1 MNGRSSVRELVP
13 LKPVAPRTD
22 PRAFCGAATWPLVA
36 DLRDDGR
43 EVVACYMVL
52 DKQKRDTRAGKPFLT
67 LVLGDRSGTIEAK
80 VWDDAERL
88 DALVA
93 QDDVV
98 GIRGRCGLYQEK
110 LQLTI
115 TVLQPVEVGDDDLE
129 VFLPASPRDRQQM
142 CRELDAL
149 VATVTDLPLRTLL
162 VRCVGKG
169 TQLGRQFRIH
179 PAAKKNHHAYLGGL
193 LEHSLSVARSADRL
207 CAHYREQGAEL
218 DRDLLVAAA
227 LLHDIGKV
235 RELAARRSFVYTD
248 EGQLL
253 GHILLGL
260 QMVTREAE
268 QIPGFRPDR
277 LLHLQHLIA
286 SHQGRLEWA
295 SPKVPMTL
303 EALIL
308 HTADELDAKM
318 NPGMRMVGG
327 LEPGGWTGFDR
338 HLDRALHRP
347 AKELPPGAP
356 VEAVPAEEVVEVLID
371 MFRG

>member
-1 MNGRSSVRELVP
+1 VRELAPYRSVP
-13 LKPVAPRTD
+13 APVD

-36 DLRDDGR
+36 ELREDGR
-43 EVVACYMVL
+43 EVAGCYLVL
-52 DKQKRDTRAGKPFLT
+52 EKQKRDTKAGKPFLT
-67 LVLGDRSGTIEAK
+67 LILGDRSGTIEAK

-88 DALVA
+88 DAMMAVE
-93 QDDVV
+93 DVV
-98 GIRGRCGLYQEK
+98 GVRARIGFYQEK
-110 LQLTI
+110 PQLTI
-115 TVLQPVEVGDDDLE
+115 SVLQPVEVGDDDLE
-129 VFLPASPRDRQQM
+129 LFLPASPRDRQQM

-149 VATVTDLPLRTLL
+149 VGTVTDLPLRTLL

-193 LEHSLSVARSADRL
+193 LEHSLSVARAADRL

-235 RELAARRSFVYTD
+235 RELAARRSFSYTD
-248 EGQLL
+248 AGQLL

-268 QIPGFRPDR
+268 AIPGFRPDR
-277 LLHLQHLIA
+277 LLHLQHLVA

-318 NPGMRMVGG
+318 NTGMRTVGG
-327 LEPGGWTGFDR
+327 LEPGAWSGFDR
-338 HLDRALHRP
+338 HLDRALYRP
-347 AKELPPGAP
+347 PAFPATAAVEP
-356 VEAVPAEEVVEVLID
+356 VEPQEVAEVLID
-371 MFRG
+371 LFRG

>member
-1 MNGRSSVRELVP
+1 MHGRSSVRELVP
-13 LKPVAPRTD
+13 LKTMVPRTD

-43 EVVACYMVL
+43 EVVACYLVH

-67 LVLGDRSGTIEAK
+67 LTLGDRTGTIEAK

-88 DALVA
+88 DALIGP
-93 QDDVV
+93 DEVV
-98 GIRGRCGLYQEK
+98 GVRGRIGSYQDK

-115 TVLQPVEVGDDDLE
+115 TILQPVEVGDDDLE
-129 VFLPASPRDRQQM
+129 VFLPSSPRDRQQM

-149 VATVTDLPLRTLL
+149 VATVSDVPLRTLL

-193 LEHSLSVARSADRL
+193 LEHSISVAKAADRL
-207 CAHYREQGAEL
+207 CAHYREQGADL
-218 DRDLLVAAA
+218 DRDLLVTAA

-253 GHILLGL
+253 GHILIGL

-268 QIPGFRPDR
+268 QIGVRADR

-303 EALIL
+303 EAVIL

-327 LEPGGWTGFDR
+327 LEPGGWTSFDR
-338 HLDRALHRP
+338 HLERALYRP
-347 AKELPPGAP
+347 AQELPPGAP
-356 VEAVPAEEVVEVLID
+356 VEAVPPQEVVEVLID

>member
-1 MNGRSSVRELVP
+1 VRELVP
-13 LKPVAPRTD
+13 YSIAVPRTD
-22 PRAFCGAATWPLVA
+22 PRAFCGAATWPMVA

-43 EVVACYMVL
+43 EVVGCYL
-52 DKQKRDTRAGKPFLT
+52 LFEKQRRETRAGKPFLN

-98 GIRGRCGLYQEK
+98 GVRARVGSYQEK
-110 LQLTI
+110 LQLTV
-115 TVLQPVEVGDDDLE
+115 TVMQPVEVGDDDLE
-129 VFLPASPRDRQQM
+129 VFLPSSPRDRQQM

-149 VATVTDLPLRTLL
+149 IATVTDLPLRTLL
-162 VRCVGKG
+162 IRCVGSK
-169 TQLGRQFRIH
+169 TQLGRTFRIH

-193 LEHSLSVARSADRL
+193 LEHSLSVARACDRL
-207 CAHYREQGAEL
+207 CAHYREQGAEM

-268 QIPGFRPDR
+268 QIPGLRADK

-303 EALIL
+303 EALLL

-327 LEPGGWTGFDR
+327 LEPGAWTGFDR
-338 HLDRALHRP
+338 HLERALYRP
-347 AKELPPGAP
+347 PPHLPASAP
-356 VEAVPAEEVVEVLID
+356 LEAAQPEEVVEVLID
-371 MFRG
+371 LFRG

>member
-1 MNGRSSVRELVP
+1 MRELAS
-13 LKPVAPRTD
+13 LMKAPARKD

-36 DLRDDGR
+36 ELRDDGR
-43 EVVACYMVL
+43 EVTACYL
-52 DKQKRDTRAGKPFLT
+52 LCDKQKRETRAGKPFLN
-67 LVLGDRSGTIEAK
+67 LVLGDRTGTIEGK

-98 GIRGRCGLYQEK
+98 GIRARPGVYQEK

-115 TVLQPVEVGDDDLE
+115 TVMQPLEIGDDDLE
-129 VFLPASPRDRQQM
+129 IFLPASPRDRQQM

-162 VRCVGKG
+162 VRCVGGK
-169 TQLGRQFRIH
+169 TQLGRTFRIH
-179 PAAKKNHHAYLGGL
+179 PAAKRNHHAYLGGL
-193 LEHSLSVARSADRL
+193 LEHSLSVAKAADRL
-207 CAHYREQGAEL
+207 CAHYVEQGAQL
-218 DRDLLVAAA
+218 DRDLLLTAA

-268 QIPGFRPDR
+268 AIPGFGEDR

-286 SHQGRLEWA
+286 SHQGKHEYA
-295 SPKVPMTL
+295 SPKVPHTL

-308 HTADELDAKM
+308 HYADDLDSKM
-318 NPGMRMVGG
+318 NPAMALLGDVGEG
-327 LEPGGWTGFDR
+327 EWSRHDR
-338 HLDRALHRP
+338 HLDRSLWRP
-347 AKELPPGAP
+347 PAFPESGA
-356 VEAVPAEEVVEVLID
+356 VEPVPASEVVEVVLD

>member
-1 MNGRSSVRELVP
+1 MRELVP
-13 LKPVAPRTD
+13 LRSITPRTD

-43 EVVACYMVL
+43 DVVACYLVL
-52 DKQKRDTRAGKPFLT
+52 DKQKRETRAGKPFLT
-67 LVLGDRSGTIEAK
+67 LTLGDRTGTIEAK

-88 DALVA
+88 DAAVA
-93 QDDVV
+93 LEDVV
-98 GIRGRCGLYQEK
+98 GIRARASVYNDK

-115 TVLQPVEVGDDDLE
+115 TVMQPLEVGDDDLE
-129 VFLPASPRDRQQM
+129 VFLPASPRDRGQM
-142 CRELDAL
+142 GRELDAL
-149 VATVTDLPLRTLL
+149 IATVTDLPLRTLL

-169 TQLGRQFRIH
+169 TQMGRQFRLH
-179 PAAKKNHHAYLGGL
+179 PAAKRNHHAYLGGL

-218 DRDLLVAAA
+218 DRDLLVTAA

-253 GHILLGL
+253 GHILIGL
-260 QMVTREAE
+260 QMVTDEAK
-268 QIPGFRPDR
+268 QIPGLRPDR

-303 EALIL
+303 EGLIL
-308 HTADELDAKM
+308 HMADDLDARM
-318 NPGMRMVGG
+318 NPGMRALAE
-327 LEPGGWTGFDR
+327 LEPGAWTGYDK
-338 HLDRALHRP
+338 HLDRALYRP
-347 AKELPPGAP
+347 RQQLPPGAP
-356 VEAVPAEEVVEVLID
+356 LEPAPPQEVVEVLID

>member
-1 MNGRSSVRELVP
+1 VRELVP
-13 LKPVAPRTD
+13 YRSTPPRTD
-22 PRAFCGAATWPLVA
+22 PRAFCGAATWPLVS
-36 DLRDDGR
+36 DLHGDGR
-43 EVVACYMVL
+43 EVVGCYLVL
-52 DKQKRDTRAGKPFLT
+52 EKQKRDTKAGKPFLT
-67 LVLGDRSGTIEAK
+67 LVLGDRTGTIEAK

-88 DALVA
+88 DAAVTTE
-93 QDDVV
+93 DVV
-98 GIRGRCGLYQEK
+98 GVRARIGSYQDRP
-110 LQLTI
+110 QLTV

-129 VFLPASPRDRQQM
+129 LFLPSSPRDRQQM

-149 VATVTDLPLRTLL
+149 VATVSDLPLRTLL

-193 LEHSLSVARSADRL
+193 LEHSLSVARAADRL

-235 RELAARRSFVYTD
+235 RELAARRSFSYTD
-248 EGQLL
+248 AGQLL

-268 QIPGFRPDR
+268 AIPGFRPDC

-318 NPGMRMVGG
+318 NPGMRTVGG
-327 LEPGGWTGFDR
+327 LEPGAWSGFDR
-338 HLDRALHRP
+338 HLDRALYRP
-347 AKELPPGAP
+347 PPAFPATAELEP
-356 VEAVPAEEVVEVLID
+356 VEPQEVVEVMID
-371 MFRG
+371 LFRG

>member
-1 MNGRSSVRELVP
+1 MRELVP
-13 LKPVAPRTD
+13 SRPFAPRCD

-43 EVVACYMVL
+43 EVVACYLLL
-52 DKQKRDTRAGKPFLT
+52 DKQKRDTKAGKPFLT
-67 LVLGDRSGTIEAK
+67 LTLGDRTGTIEAK

-88 DALVA
+88 DAAVSLE
-93 QDDVV
+93 DVV
-98 GIRGRCGLYQEK
+98 GVRARVGSYNDR
-110 LQLTI
+110 LQLTV
-115 TVLQPVEVGDDDLE
+115 TVMQPVEVGDDDLE
-129 VFLPASPRDRQQM
+129 VFLPASPRDRGQM
-142 CRELDAL
+142 GRELDAL
-149 VATVTDLPLRTLL
+149 VATVADLPLRTLL

-169 TQLGRQFRIH
+169 TQLGRQFRLH
-179 PAAKKNHHAYLGGL
+179 PAAKRNHHAYLGGL
-193 LEHSLSVARSADRL
+193 LEHSLSVAKAADRL
-207 CAHYREQGAEL
+207 CGHYREQGAEL

-260 QMVTREAE
+260 QMVTEEAR
-268 QIPGFRPDR
+268 QIPGLRPDR

-308 HTADELDAKM
+308 HAADELDAKM
-318 NPGMRMVGG
+318 NPGMRTVLG
-327 LEPGGWTGFDR
+327 LQPGEWSGFDR
-338 HLDRALHRP
+338 HLDRALYRP
-347 AKELPPGAP
+347 PQLPADAP
-356 VEAVPAEEVVEVLID
+356 VEAVPPEEVVEVLID

>member
-13 LKPVAPRTD
+13 LRSMAPRTD

-36 DLRDDGR
+36 DLREDGR
-43 EVVACYMVL
+43 EVVACYLVL
-52 DKQKRDTRAGKPFLT
+52 DKQKRDTKAGKPFLT
-67 LVLGDRSGTIEAK
+67 LTLGDRTGTIEAK

-88 DALVA
+88 DAAVA
-93 QDDVV
+93 LEDVV
-98 GIRGRCGLYQEK
+98 GIRARVGSYNEK
-110 LQLTI
+110 LQLTV
-115 TVLQPVEVGDDDLE
+115 TVMQPVEVGDDDLE
-129 VFLPASPRDRQQM
+129 VFLPSSPRDRGQM

-149 VATVTDLPLRTLL
+149 VATVSDLPLRTLL
-162 VRCVGKG
+162 LRCVGKS
-169 TQLGRQFRIH
+169 TQLGRQFRLH
-179 PAAKKNHHAYLGGL
+179 PAAKRNHHAYLGGL
-193 LEHSLSVARSADRL
+193 LEHSLSVARAADRL

-218 DRDLLVAAA
+218 DRDLLVTAA

-253 GHILLGL
+253 GHILIGL

-268 QIPGFRPDR
+268 QIPGLRPDR

-308 HTADELDAKM
+308 HMADDLDAKM
-318 NPGMRMVGG
+318 NPGMRTVLG
-327 LEPGGWTGFDR
+327 LQPGAWSGFDR
-338 HLDRALHRP
+338 HLDRALYRP
-347 AKELPPGAP
+347 PQLPPDAP
-356 VEAVPAEEVVEVLID
+356 VEAVPPQEVVEVLID

>member
-1 MNGRSSVRELVP
+1 VRELAAMMKVP
-13 LKPVAPRTD
+13 ARKD

-43 EVVACYMVL
+43 EVTACYL
-52 DKQKRDTRAGKPFLT
+52 LCDKQKRETKAGKPFLN
-67 LVLGDRSGTIEAK
+67 LVLGDRTGTIEAK

-98 GIRGRCGLYQEK
+98 GVRARVGVYQDK

-115 TVLQPVEVGDDDLE
+115 TVMQPLEIGDDDLE
-129 VFLPASPRDRQQM
+129 IFLPSSPRDRQQM

-162 VRCVGKG
+162 VRCVGNK
-169 TQLGRQFRIH
+169 TQLGRTFRIH
-179 PAAKKNHHAYLGGL
+179 PAAKRNHHAYLGGL
-193 LEHSLSVARSADRL
+193 LEHSLSVAKAADRL
-207 CAHYREQGAEL
+207 CAHYLEQGAQL
-218 DRDLLVAAA
+218 DRDLLLAAA

-268 QIPGFRPDR
+268 AIPGFGENR

-308 HTADELDAKM
+308 HMADDLDAKM
-318 NPGMRMVGG
+318 NPGMRAVAG
-327 LEPGGWTGFDR
+327 LEPGGWSGFDR
-338 HLDRALHRP
+338 HLDRALYRP
-347 AKELPPGAP
+347 PQLPPGAP
-356 VEAVPAEEVVEVLID
+356 LEAAPPQEVVEVLID

>member
-1 MNGRSSVRELVP
+1 VRELVP
-13 LKPVAPRTD
+13 FYPAVPRTD
-22 PRAFCGAATWPLVA
+22 PRSFCGAPTWPMVA

-43 EVVACYMVL
+43 EVVGCYIVL
-52 DKQKRDTRAGKPFLT
+52 EKQKRDTKAGKPFLILT
-67 LVLGDRSGTIEAK
+67 LGDRTGSIEAK
-80 VWDDAERL
+80 VWDDAERM

-93 QDDVV
+93 ADDVV
-98 GIRGRCGLYQEK
+98 GVRARVGSYQDK
-110 LQLTI
+110 PQLVI
-115 TVLQPVEVGDDDLE
+115 TVMQPVEVGDDDLE
-129 VFLPASPRDRQQM
+129 MFLPSSPRDRQQM

-149 VATVTDLPLRTLL
+149 IATVTDLPLRTLL
-162 VRCVGKG
+162 IRCVGNK
-169 TQLGRQFRIH
+169 TQLGRMFRIH

-193 LEHSLSVARSADRL
+193 LEHSLSVARAADRL

-218 DRDLLVAAA
+218 DRDLLICAA
-227 LLHDIGKV
+227 LLHDVGKV
-235 RELAARRSFVYTD
+235 KELAARRSFVYTD

-268 QIPGFRPDR
+268 GIPGLRADK

-303 EALIL
+303 EALLL
-308 HTADELDAKM
+308 HTADELDARM
-318 NPGMRMVGG
+318 NPAMRMVSG
-327 LEPGGWTGFDR
+327 LEPGAWTGFDR
-338 HLDRALHRP
+338 HMERALYRP
-347 AKELPPGAP
+347 PQLPASAP
-356 VEAVPAEEVVEVLID
+356 LEPAQPEEVVEVLID

>member
-1 MNGRSSVRELVP
+1 MRELVP
-13 LKPVAPRTD
+13 VRARARPVD

-43 EVVACYMVL
+43 EVVACYLVH
-52 DKQKRDTRAGKPFLT
+52 DKQKRETRAGKPFLT
-67 LVLGDRSGTIEAK
+67 LTLGDRSGTIEAK

-88 DALVA
+88 DGLVA
-93 QDDVV
+93 RDDVV
-98 GIRGRCGLYQEK
+98 GVRARVGVFNDRLE
-110 LQLTI
+110 LN
-115 TVLQPVEVGDDDLE
+115 VAVVQPVEVGDDDLE
-129 VFLPASPRDRQQM
+129 VFLPASPRDRGQM

-149 VATVTDLPLRTLL
+149 VATVADLPLRTLL

-169 TQLGRQFRIH
+169 TQLGRTFRLH
-179 PAAKKNHHAYLGGL
+179 PAAKRNHHAYLGGL
-193 LEHSLSVARSADRL
+193 LEHSLSVATAADRL
-207 CAHYREQGAEL
+207 CAHYGALGAEL

-227 LLHDIGKV
+227 LLHDVGKV

-268 QIPGFRPDR
+268 QIPGFSADR

-303 EALIL
+303 EALVL
-308 HTADELDAKM
+308 HAADELDARM
-318 NPGMRMVGG
+318 NTAMRMVGG

-338 HLDRALHRP
+338 HLERALHRP
-347 AKELPPGAP
+347 AQPAADPAVEPVPPQ
-356 VEAVPAEEVVEVLID
+356 EVVEVLID

>member
-1 MNGRSSVRELVP
+1 VRELVP
-13 LKPVAPRTD
+13 YRSAVPRTD
-22 PRAFCGAATWPLVA
+22 PRTFCGAATWPLVA

-43 EVVACYMVL
+43 EVVACYLVVE
-52 DKQKRDTRAGKPFLT
+52 KSRRETKAGKPFLT
-67 LVLGDRSGTIEAK
+67 LTLSDRTGTIEAK

-88 DALVA
+88 DEMVA
-93 QDDVV
+93 ADDVV
-98 GIRGRCGLYQEK
+98 GVRARVGSYQDK

-115 TVLQPVEVGDDDLE
+115 SVMQPVEVGDDDLE

-193 LEHSLSVARSADRL
+193 LEHSLSVARACDRL
-207 CAHYREQGAEL
+207 CAHYREQGADL
-218 DRDLLVAAA
+218 DRDLLAAAA

-235 RELAARRSFVYTD
+235 KELAARRSFSYTD

-268 QIPGFRPDR
+268 AIPGFRPDR
-277 LLHLQHLIA
+277 ILHLQHLIA

-318 NPGMRMVGG
+318 NPGMRTVGG
-327 LEPGGWTGFDR
+327 LEPGAWSGFDR
-338 HLDRALHRP
+338 HLDRALYRP
-347 AKELPPGAP
+347 PAPQFPPGAAVEP
-356 VEAVPAEEVVEVLID
+356 VAAQEVVEVLID

>member
-13 LKPVAPRTD
+13 LKSMVPRVD
-22 PRAFCGAATWPLVA
+22 PRAFCNAATWPLVA

-43 EVVACYMVL
+43 EVVACYLVL

-67 LVLGDRSGTIEAK
+67 LTLGDRTGSIEAK

-88 DALVA
+88 DALVSSE
-93 QDDVV
+93 DVV
-98 GIRGRCGLYQEK
+98 GVRARVGSYNDK
-110 LQLTI
+110 LQLTV
-115 TVLQPVEVGDDDLE
+115 TVMQPVEVGDDDLE
-129 VFLPASPRDRQQM
+129 VFLPSSPRDRQQM
-142 CRELDAL
+142 GRELDSL

-162 VRCVGKG
+162 VRCVGKS
-169 TQLGRQFRIH
+169 TQLGKQFRIH

-193 LEHSLSVARSADRL
+193 LEHSLSVARAADRL

-218 DRDLLVAAA
+218 DRDLLIAAA
-227 LLHDIGKV
+227 VLHDIGKV
-235 RELAARRSFVYTD
+235 RELAARRSFTYTD

-253 GHILLGL
+253 GHILIGI
-260 QMVTREAE
+260 QMVTEEAK

-308 HTADELDAKM
+308 HTADELDARM

-327 LEPGGWTGFDR
+327 LQPGGWTPFDR
-338 HLDRALHRP
+338 HLDRALYRP
-347 AKELPPGAP
+347 PQLPADAP
-356 VEAVPAEEVVEVLID
+356 LEPVAPQEVVEVMID

>member
-13 LKPVAPRTD
+13 LRTMVPRTD
-22 PRAFCGAATWPLVA
+22 PRSFCGAATWPLVA

-43 EVVACYMVL
+43 EVVACYLVH
-52 DKQKRDTRAGKPFLT
+52 DKQKRDTKAGKPFLT
-67 LVLGDRSGTIEAK
+67 LTLGDRTGTIEAK

-88 DALVA
+88 DAMIA

-98 GIRGRCGLYQEK
+98 GIRARIGSYQDK
-110 LQLTI
+110 LQLTV
-115 TVLQPVEVGDDDLE
+115 TVMQPVEIGDDDLE

-142 CRELDAL
+142 GRELDAL

-179 PAAKKNHHAYLGGL
+179 PAAKRNHHAYLGGL
-193 LEHSLSVARSADRL
+193 LEHSLSVARAADRL

-218 DRDLLVAAA
+218 DRDLLVTAA

-260 QMVTREAE
+260 QMVTDEAK
-268 QIPGFRPDR
+268 QIPGLRPDR

-303 EALIL
+303 EALVL

-327 LEPGGWTGFDR
+327 LEPGGWTSFDR

-347 AKELPPGAP
+347 AKDLPPGAP
-356 VEAVPAEEVVEVLID
+356 VEPVAPQEVVEVLID